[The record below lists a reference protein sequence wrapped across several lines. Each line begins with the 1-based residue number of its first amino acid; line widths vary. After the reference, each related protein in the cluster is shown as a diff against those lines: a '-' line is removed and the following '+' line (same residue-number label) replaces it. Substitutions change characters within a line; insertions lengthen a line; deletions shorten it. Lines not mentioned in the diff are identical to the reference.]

1 MKKAITILMC
11 VVMLAGLAACG
22 AGNTPQGS
30 GSAASAEDKAPIVNN
45 NITDTSDMME
55 IESPVG
61 KLSYPAKWQDQVTF
75 TSTDGQ
81 IDAMYEDVPLFTIYF
96 GGEQG
101 EVFGTVEQNGEEVTL
116 RYEMYDLDVEAEQ
129 YETMSAMQDDINVI
143 FYYLTQGE

>member
-1 MKKAITILMC
+1 MKKTIAILLC
-11 VVMLAGLAACG
+11 AVLLLGLAACG
-22 AGNTPQGS
+22 AKNNASQTAGS
-30 GSAASAEDKAPIVNN
+30 EENQPEIVSN